1 MLVRVQS
8 SSEARSKLR
17 PLAVAQA
24 GVVSRGQAL
33 AHGVSARTIER
44 LVGEQQWR
52 RLDPGVFLTFDDEP
66 SFEARA
72 WAGVLIGGDG
82 ARLASSTAAHLQ
94 GLTDDVP
101 DTITVLVPHH
111 VRLAARTGWEFP
123 REREGVRDTASR
135 GEPPCTTVED
145 TVLDLCASGQPEDS
159 VAWLTTAV
167 QRRLVAPAQL
177 RRALLR
183 RRRFRHRSVVAGLLA
198 EVAEGAQS
206 PIEVTYLR
214 DVERAHDLPLG
225 VRQLVSA
232 DGSAI
237 RDVWYVDYGVAV
249 ELDGRVGHEGMGRF
263 RDMNRDNEAA
273 LTSVLTLRYGHH
285 DLHARP
291 CDVALQVAEALVR
304 RGWDGLPARCP
315 RCRLVA

>member
-8 SSEARSKLR
+8 SSLARAMLR

-24 GVVSRGQAL
+24 GVVSREQAV

-44 LVGEQQWR
+44 LVREQQWR
-52 RLDPGVFLTFDDEP
+52 RLDHGVFLTLDDQP
-66 SFEARA
+66 SFEARG

-82 ARLASSTAAHLQ
+82 ARLASTAAGHLQ
-94 GLTDDVP
+94 GLVDDPPETV
-101 DTITVLVPHH
+101 TVLVPHH
-111 VRLAARTGWEFP
+111 VRVVARSGWEFQ
-123 REREGVRDTASR
+123 RERAGVRGAASK

-145 TVLDLCASGQPEDS
+145 TVLDLCASGGPEDA
-159 VAWLTTAV
+159 VTWVTTAV
-167 QRRLVAPAQL
+167 QRRLVTPAQL
-177 RRALLR
+177 RRALLSR
-183 RRRFRHRSVVAGLLA
+183 RRIRNRSVIIGLLA
-198 EVAEGAQS
+198 EVDEGTQS

-214 DVERAHDLPLG
+214 DVERAHDLPQG
-225 VRQLVSA
+225 VRQLASA
-232 DGSAI
+232 DAKAV

-291 CDVALQVAEALVR
+291 CEVALQVAEALVR
-304 RGWDGLPARCP
+304 RGWDGLPTRCP
-315 RCRLVA
+315 NCRLVA